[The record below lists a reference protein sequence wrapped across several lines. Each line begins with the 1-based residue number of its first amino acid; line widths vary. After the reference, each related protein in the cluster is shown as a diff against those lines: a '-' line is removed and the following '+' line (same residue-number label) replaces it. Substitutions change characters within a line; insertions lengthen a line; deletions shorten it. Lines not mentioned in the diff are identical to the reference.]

1 MLFWCIDAVTDGDYT
16 GYMEKESEEMKKQI
30 LTLDQSIKSKVK
42 QVQLFEDAI
51 ATDERAMFG
60 LKAKC
65 KATVTLFEMY
75 IFNQDGV

>member
-1 MLFWCIDAVTDGDYT
+1 MLFWCVDAVTDGDYT
-16 GYMEKESEEMKKQI
+16 EYMEKESEEMKKQI

-60 LKAKC
+60 LKVKC

-75 IFNQDGV
+75 IFNADGV